1 MQKNIKKMYLSLSC
15 LSLSVLFL
23 AAPAWALPSAQA
35 ANPSTAAAQAASDE
49 EEPNLDDIDETPT
62 EEPSPEA
69 SSEPQIELPESNPAN
84 ATDGS
89 IEEIDELLNSDIASG
104 KTGSFGARL
113 NELGVSTYLHG
124 YAVIDAKAELNPA
137 TFDMHYFNLFIG
149 ANIKDLLIAEI
160 QLEKE
165 HGGDDQQIRFGQ
177 LDIVASPLSIFRV
190 GKFLV
195 PMGSF
200 NTYLYPEYINK
211 MPDRPFAMQEVIP
224 VSWGDVGVQVFG
236 RYDFGIDQNINYAA
250 YVINGLHDA
259 TTTTGSDSDDAKLS
273 AGSLRKMRNNHI
285 DKNLD
290 KGFGGRVGARLLP
303 GLDIGASGYTGATS
317 NDGKLRTSIFDF
329 DLNYEVGNFEFKG
342 EYAMALQGT
351 GAGNITKQ
359 GFYLQGA
366 YKVFNWLEPVLRY
379 DMINY
384 SNSTADN
391 KQRVSLGVNFYP
403 FADVWSLFMLKTAY
417 SYTVQENN
425 QTPHSLIAQ
434 AAMGF

>member
-1 MQKNIKKMYLSLSC
+1 MQKNLKKMSLS

-23 AAPAWALPSAQA
+23 TAQAWALPAAQA
-35 ANPSTAAAQAASDE
+35 ADPLTAAAQAASDE
-49 EEPNLDDIDETPT
+49 EEPNLDDIEETPST
-62 EEPSPEA
+62 EEPTPEA
-69 SSEPQIELPESNPAN
+69 SSEPQLKLPDEKPTDPN
-84 ATDGS
+84 AAS
-89 IEEIDELLNSDIASG
+89 IDEIDELLNSEIASG

-124 YAVIDAKAELNPA
+124 YAVIDANAELSPA
-137 TFDMHYFNLFIG
+137 TFDMHYFNIFVG

-195 PMGSF
+195 PIGSF

-236 RYDFGIDQNINYAA
+236 RYDFGIDQNINYALYA
-250 YVINGLHDA
+250 INGLHDA
-259 TTTTGSDSDDAKLS
+259 TETSSDSDDAKLS
-273 AGSLRKMRNNHI
+273 SGSLRKMRNNHI

-290 KGFGGRVGARLLP
+290 KGLGGRVGARLLP
-303 GLDIGASGYTGATS
+303 GLDLGFSAYTGATS

-329 DLNYEVGNFEFKG
+329 DLNYEVGNFDFKG

-351 GAGNITKQ
+351 GSGNITKQ

-384 SNSTADN
+384 SNSTAEN
-391 KQRVSLGVNFYP
+391 KQRVSVGVNFYP
-403 FADVWSLFMLKTAY
+403 FADTWSLFMLKTAY
-417 SYTVQENN
+417 SYTLQENN